1 MPEGLATFRVSAA
14 RAMLS
19 VAVLSTTGMP
29 PLSSRHVTIE
39 AVDYAYRAPATVPP
53 GPTVFTFVNHGRVP
67 HEMQLFRFN
76 PDISAAMARRYLA
89 TGIVPDSVADNSG
102 GVLIAPPGGRTREGL
117 YVELVA
123 GEQYALMCQFRDSA
137 GKPMHSTI
145 GMAALVQV
153 R

>member
-1 MPEGLATFRVSAA
+1 MFRVATA

-19 VAVLSTTGMP
+19 VAVLSTIGMP
-29 PLSSRHVTIE
+29 PLSAHRVTIE
-39 AVDYAYRAPATVPP
+39 AVDYAYRVPATVPP
-53 GPTVFTFVNHGRVP
+53 GPTIFTFVNHGRVP
-67 HEMQLFRFN
+67 HEVQLFRFN
-76 PDISAAMARRYLA
+76 PDVSAAVARKYLA
-89 TGIVPDSVADNSG
+89 TGIVPDSVADTSG

-117 YVELVA
+117 YVELAA